1 MNRKLI
7 AVGLSLAL
15 TLTGAPALA
24 ASADNAFPS
33 LNTYPGY
40 ADVPAGSWFE
50 SSAKICYET
59 GLITGSDRGFEP
71 YRTMAVSEAAA
82 IAARMAE
89 ILDGGDGL
97 FDNPAGSPW
106 YTGAV
111 DYLKGLAQNDAVVLS
126 LLSQPDQTVT
136 RLGFLKLLSVALP
149 VGQLTAINSITSL
162 PDTADADVLR
172 FYNAGILT
180 GVNEYGMFAGSNT
193 LTRSE
198 AAAMVARVAREEL
211 RTTFTPTFDAVVW
224 ASLDVPDTVYFQGNG
239 KTVTSGD
246 YLAYVLDRIGTLEL
260 ACAENGETFNWSN
273 TLGGGETYQD
283 YVTNGALGYFGVT
296 KDMAT
301 EQYKDLDLQVFYSR
315 YLDLGGTATQLPEK
329 QDYTLY
335 VGTDGSFTS
344 YPAAA
349 TALNPATDSAE
360 LVVHLISELSALTG
374 WNLDTGEIYVGK
386 GGVTVSWASTCALY
400 TGPAEPQKDQFHMYD
415 ASQLAYTLLDSV
427 KRTIQCAFSP
437 ANPDS
442 LNVWFC
448 AADGSALKLDNLGVT
463 LPIDQPYSHS
473 LLDSLLMG

>member
-7 AVGLSLAL
+7 ALGLSLAL

-24 ASADNAFPS
+24 VSADNAFPS

-97 FDNPAGSPW
+97 FENPAGAPW

-111 DYLKGLAQNDAVVLS
+111 DYLKGLAKDDAMVLS

-136 RLGFLKLLSVALP
+136 RLGFLKLLSAALP
-149 VGQLTAINSITSL
+149 ADQLTAINSITSL

-180 GVNEYGMFAGSNT
+180 SVNEYGMFAGSNT

-239 KTVTSGD
+239 KTVTSRD
-246 YLAYVLDRIGTLEL
+246 YLKAVLT
-260 ACAENGETFNWSN
+260 AVS
-273 TLGGGETYQD
+273 TLGSDFLWNEQHASG
-283 YVTNGALGYFGVT
+283 VTNEEWVENTAMSALGVT

-301 EQYKDLDLQVFYSR
+301 QQYKDLDLQVFYSR
-315 YLDLGGTATQLPEK
+315 YLDLGGTTAQTQA
-329 QDYTLY
+329 YTLY
-335 VGTDGSFTS
+335 VGTADDTFAS

-349 TALNPATDSAE
+349 TALDPAADSAG
-360 LVVHLISELSALTG
+360 VVKHLLSELSKLTG
-374 WNLDTGEIYVGK
+374 WNLDASEIYVGK
-386 GGVTVSWASTCALY
+386 DGVTVAWADTCALY
-400 TGPAEPQKDQFHMYD
+400 TGPAEPQKDEFHMYD
-415 ASQLAYTLLDSV
+415 ANQLAYTLLDSV

-442 LNVWFC
+442 LDVWFT

-473 LLDSLLMG
+473 LLESLMG

>member
-24 ASADNAFPS
+24 ASADDAFPS

-59 GLITGSDRGFEP
+59 GLITGSDKGFEP

-106 YTGAV
+106 YAGAV
-111 DYLKGLAQNDAVVLS
+111 DYLKGLAQDDAVVLS
-126 LLSQPDQTVT
+126 LLSQPDETVT
-136 RLGFLKLLSVALP
+136 RLGFLKLLSAALP
-149 VGQLTAINSITSL
+149 ADQLAAVNSITAL
-162 PDTADADVLR
+162 PDTGDADVLR

-180 GVNEYGMFAGSNT
+180 GVNEYGVFAGSNT

-211 RTTFTPTFDAVVW
+211 RVSFTPTFDVVVW
-224 ASLDVPDTVYFQGNG
+224 ASLDAPDTVYFQGGG
-239 KTVTSGD
+239 KTVTARD
-246 YLAYVLDRIGTLEL
+246 YLNAVLTAVG
-260 ACAENGETFNWSN
+260 S
-273 TLGGGETYQD
+273 LGSGFLWNEQHASG
-283 YVTNGALGYFGVT
+283 VTNEAWVENTAMSALGVT
-296 KDMAT
+296 GDMAT
-301 EQYKDLDLQVFYSR
+301 EHCKDLDLQVFYSR
-315 YLDLGGTATQLPEK
+315 YLDLTGGKTAAQT
-329 QDYTLY
+329 YTLY
-335 VGTDGSFTS
+335 VGTDGTFTS
-344 YPAAA
+344 YAAAPTALDPAA
-349 TALNPATDSAE
+349 DSAG
-360 LVVHLISELSALTG
+360 VVRHILSEMSSLTG
-374 WNLDTGEIYVGK
+374 WNLDSADVTVGK
-386 GGVTVSWASTCALY
+386 GGVTVAWADTCALY
-400 TGPAEPQKDQFHMYD
+400 TGPAEPQKDEFHMYD
-415 ASQLAYTLLDSV
+415 VNQLTYTLLDSV

-442 LNVWFC
+442 LDVWFT

>member
-7 AVGLSLAL
+7 AVGLALAL

-59 GLITGSDRGFEP
+59 GLITGSDKGFEP

-97 FDNPAGSPW
+97 FENPAGSPW

-111 DYLKGLAQNDAVVLS
+111 DYLKGLAKDDAMVLS

-136 RLGFLKLLSVALP
+136 RLGFLKLLSAALP
-149 VGQLTAINSITSL
+149 ADQLTAINSITSL

-239 KTVTSGD
+239 KTVTSRD
-246 YLAYVLDRIGTLEL
+246 YLKAVLT
-260 ACAENGETFNWSN
+260 AVS
-273 TLGGGETYQD
+273 TLGSDFLWNEQHASG
-283 YVTNGALGYFGVT
+283 VTNEAWVEKTAMSALGVT

-301 EQYKDLDLQVFYSR
+301 QQYKDLDLQVFYSR
-315 YLDLGGTATQLPEK
+315 YLDLGGTTAQTQA
-329 QDYTLY
+329 YTLY
-335 VGTDGSFTS
+335 VGTADDTFAS

-349 TALNPATDSAE
+349 TALDPAADSAG
-360 LVVHLISELSALTG
+360 VVKHLLSELSKLTG
-374 WNLDTGEIYVGK
+374 WNLDASEIYVGK
-386 GGVTVSWASTCALY
+386 GGVTISWADTCALY
-400 TGPAEPQKDQFHMYD
+400 TGPAEPQKDEFHMYD
-415 ASQLAYTLLDSV
+415 VNQLTYTLLDSV

>member
-24 ASADNAFPS
+24 ASAADGAFPS

-59 GLITGSDRGFEP
+59 GLITGSDKGFEP

-111 DYLKGLAQNDAVVLS
+111 DYLKGLAKDDAMVLS

-136 RLGFLKLLSVALP
+136 RLGFLKLLSAALP
-149 VGQLTAINSITSL
+149 ADQLSAINSITSL

-239 KTVTSGD
+239 KTVTSRD
-246 YLAYVLDRIGTLEL
+246 YLKAVLT
-260 ACAENGETFNWSN
+260 AVSA
-273 TLGGGETYQD
+273 LGSDFLWNEQHTSG
-283 YVTNGALGYFGVT
+283 VTNEEWVENTAMSALGVT

-315 YLDLGGTATQLPEK
+315 YLDLTGGEAPAQA
-329 QDYTLY
+329 YSLY
-335 VGTDGSFTS
+335 IGTEGSFAS
-344 YPAAA
+344 YAAAPTDLDPAA
-349 TALNPATDSAE
+349 DSAG
-360 LVVHLISELSALTG
+360 VVRHLLSEMSALTG
-374 WNLDTGEIYVGK
+374 WNLDAADITVDK
-386 GGVTVSWASTCALY
+386 GGVTVAWADTCALY
-400 TGPAEPQKDQFHMYD
+400 TGPAEPQKEGFHMYD
-415 ASQLAYTLLDSV
+415 ANQLAFTLLDSV

-473 LLDSLLMG
+473 LLERLMG

>member
-59 GLITGSDRGFEP
+59 GLITGSDKGFEP
-71 YRTMAVSEAAA
+71 YRTMAVSEATA

-97 FDNPAGSPW
+97 FENPAGSPW

-111 DYLKGLAQNDAVVLS
+111 DYLKGLAKDDAMVLS

-136 RLGFLKLLSVALP
+136 RLGFLKLLSAALP
-149 VGQLTAINSITSL
+149 ADQLTAINSITSL
-162 PDTADADVLR
+162 PDTSDADVLR

-180 GVNEYGMFAGSNT
+180 GVDKYGMFAGSNT

-239 KTVTSGD
+239 KTVTSKD
-246 YLAYVLDRIGTLEL
+246 YLKAVLT
-260 ACAENGETFNWSN
+260 AVS
-273 TLGGGETYQD
+273 TLGSDFLWNEQHASG
-283 YVTNGALGYFGVT
+283 VTNEAWVENTAMSALGVT

-315 YLDLGGTATQLPEK
+315 YLDLGGTIAQTQA
-329 QDYTLY
+329 YTLY
-335 VGTDGSFTS
+335 VGTADDTFAS

-349 TALNPATDSAE
+349 TALDPAADSAG
-360 LVVHLISELSALTG
+360 VVKHLLSELSKLTG
-374 WNLDTGEIYVGK
+374 WNLDASEIYVGK
-386 GGVTVSWASTCALY
+386 GGVTISWADTCALY
-400 TGPAEPQKDQFHMYD
+400 TGPAEPQKDEFHMYD
-415 ASQLAYTLLDSV
+415 VNQLTYTLLDSV

-442 LNVWFC
+442 LDVWFT

>member
-59 GLITGSDRGFEP
+59 GLITGSDKGFEP

-97 FDNPAGSPW
+97 FENPAGSPW

-111 DYLKGLAQNDAVVLS
+111 DYLKGLAKDDAMVLS

-136 RLGFLKLLSVALP
+136 RLGFLKLLSAALP
-149 VGQLTAINSITSL
+149 ADQLTAINSITSL
-162 PDTADADVLR
+162 PDTSDADVLR

-239 KTVTSGD
+239 KTVTSRD
-246 YLAYVLDRIGTLEL
+246 YLKAVLT
-260 ACAENGETFNWSN
+260 AVS
-273 TLGGGETYQD
+273 TLGSDFLWNEQHASG
-283 YVTNGALGYFGVT
+283 VTNEAWVEKTAMSALGVT

-315 YLDLGGTATQLPEK
+315 YLDLGGTIAQTQA
-329 QDYTLY
+329 YTLY
-335 VGTDGSFTS
+335 VGTADDTFAS

-349 TALNPATDSAE
+349 TALDPAADSAG
-360 LVVHLISELSALTG
+360 VVKHLLSELSKLTG
-374 WNLDTGEIYVGK
+374 WNLDASEIYVGK
-386 GGVTVSWASTCALY
+386 GGVTISWADTCALY
-400 TGPAEPQKDQFHMYD
+400 TGPAEPQKDEFHMYD
-415 ASQLAYTLLDSV
+415 VNQLTYTLLDSV
-427 KRTIQCAFSP
+427 QRTIQCAFSP

-442 LNVWFC
+442 LDVWFT

>member
-59 GLITGSDRGFEP
+59 GLITGSDKGFEP

-97 FDNPAGSPW
+97 FENPAGSPW

-111 DYLKGLAQNDAVVLS
+111 DYLKGLAKDDAMVLS

-136 RLGFLKLLSVALP
+136 RLGFLKLLSAALP
-149 VGQLTAINSITSL
+149 ADQLTAINSITSL

-239 KTVTSGD
+239 KTVTSRD
-246 YLAYVLDRIGTLEL
+246 YLKAVLT
-260 ACAENGETFNWSN
+260 AVS
-273 TLGGGETYQD
+273 TLGSDFLWNEQHASG
-283 YVTNGALGYFGVT
+283 VTNEAWVENTAMSALGVT

-301 EQYKDLDLQVFYSR
+301 QQYKDLDLQVFYSR
-315 YLDLGGTATQLPEK
+315 YLDLGGTTAQTQA
-329 QDYTLY
+329 YTLY
-335 VGTDGSFTS
+335 VGTADDTFAS

-349 TALNPATDSAE
+349 TALDPAADSAG
-360 LVVHLISELSALTG
+360 VVKHLLSELSKLTG
-374 WNLDTGEIYVGK
+374 WNLDASEIYVGK
-386 GGVTVSWASTCALY
+386 GGVTISWADTCALY
-400 TGPAEPQKDQFHMYD
+400 TGPAEPQKDEFHMYD
-415 ASQLAYTLLDSV
+415 VNQLTYTLLDSV

-442 LNVWFC
+442 LDVWFT

>member
-59 GLITGSDRGFEP
+59 GLITGSDKGFEP

-97 FDNPAGSPW
+97 FENPAGSPW

-111 DYLKGLAQNDAVVLS
+111 DYLKGLAKDDAMVLS

-136 RLGFLKLLSVALP
+136 RLGFLKLLSAALP
-149 VGQLTAINSITSL
+149 ADQLTAINSITSL

-239 KTVTSGD
+239 KTVTSRD
-246 YLAYVLDRIGTLEL
+246 YLKAVLT
-260 ACAENGETFNWSN
+260 AVS
-273 TLGGGETYQD
+273 TLGSDFLWNEQHASG
-283 YVTNGALGYFGVT
+283 VTNEAWVENTAMSALGVT

-301 EQYKDLDLQVFYSR
+301 QQYKDLDLQVFYSR
-315 YLDLGGTATQLPEK
+315 YLDLGGTIAQTQA
-329 QDYTLY
+329 YTLY
-335 VGTDGSFTS
+335 VGTADDTFAS

-349 TALNPATDSAE
+349 TALDPAADSAG
-360 LVVHLISELSALTG
+360 VVKHLLSELSNLTG
-374 WNLDTGEIYVGK
+374 WNLDASEIYVGK
-386 GGVTVSWASTCALY
+386 GGVTVAWADTCALY
-400 TGPAEPQKDQFHMYD
+400 TGPAEPQKDGFHMYD
-415 ASQLAYTLLDSV
+415 ANQLAYTLLDSV

-442 LNVWFC
+442 LDVWFT

>member
-7 AVGLSLAL
+7 ALGLSLAL

-24 ASADNAFPS
+24 VSADNAFPS

-59 GLITGSDRGFEP
+59 GLITGSDKGFEP

-111 DYLKGLAQNDAVVLS
+111 DYLKGLAKDDAMVLS

-136 RLGFLKLLSVALP
+136 RLGFLKLLSAALP
-149 VGQLTAINSITSL
+149 ADQLTAINSITSL

-239 KTVTSGD
+239 KTVTSRD
-246 YLAYVLDRIGTLEL
+246 YLKAVLT
-260 ACAENGETFNWSN
+260 AVS
-273 TLGGGETYQD
+273 TLGSDFLWNEQHASG
-283 YVTNGALGYFGVT
+283 VTNEEWVENTAMSALGVT

-301 EQYKDLDLQVFYSR
+301 QQYKDLDLQVFYSR
-315 YLDLGGTATQLPEK
+315 YLDLGGTTAQTQA
-329 QDYTLY
+329 YTLY
-335 VGTDGSFTS
+335 VGTADDTFAS

-349 TALNPATDSAE
+349 TALDPAADSAG
-360 LVVHLISELSALTG
+360 VVKHLLSELSKLTG
-374 WNLDTGEIYVGK
+374 WNLDASEIYVGK
-386 GGVTVSWASTCALY
+386 DGVTVAWADTCALY
-400 TGPAEPQKDQFHMYD
+400 TGPAEPQKDEFHMYD
-415 ASQLAYTLLDSV
+415 ANQLAYTLLDSV

-442 LNVWFC
+442 LDVWFT

-473 LLDSLLMG
+473 LLESLMG

>member
-59 GLITGSDRGFEP
+59 GLITGSDKGFEP

-97 FDNPAGSPW
+97 FENPAGSPW

-111 DYLKGLAQNDAVVLS
+111 DYLKGLAKDDAMVLS

-136 RLGFLKLLSVALP
+136 RLGFLKLLSAALP
-149 VGQLTAINSITSL
+149 ADQLTAINSITSL
-162 PDTADADVLR
+162 PDTSDADVLR

-239 KTVTSGD
+239 KTVTSRD
-246 YLAYVLDRIGTLEL
+246 YLKAVLT
-260 ACAENGETFNWSN
+260 AVS
-273 TLGGGETYQD
+273 TLGSDFLWNEQHASG
-283 YVTNGALGYFGVT
+283 VTNEAWVENTAMSALGVT

-315 YLDLGGTATQLPEK
+315 YLDLGGTIAQTQA
-329 QDYTLY
+329 YTLY
-335 VGTDGSFTS
+335 VGTADDTFAS

-349 TALNPATDSAE
+349 TALDPAADSAG
-360 LVVHLISELSALTG
+360 VVKHLLSELSNLTG
-374 WNLDTGEIYVGK
+374 WNLDASEIYVGK
-386 GGVTVSWASTCALY
+386 DGVTVAWADTCALY
-400 TGPAEPQKDQFHMYD
+400 TGPAEPQKEGFHMYD
-415 ASQLAYTLLDSV
+415 ANQLAYTLLDSV

-442 LNVWFC
+442 LDVWFT

>member
-24 ASADNAFPS
+24 ASAVDAFPS

-111 DYLKGLAQNDAVVLS
+111 DYLKGLAKDDAVVLS

-136 RLGFLKLLSVALP
+136 RLGFLKLLSAALP
-149 VGQLTAINSITSL
+149 ADQLTAINSITSL

-198 AAAMVARVAREEL
+198 AAAMVARVARADL
-211 RTTFTPTFDAVVW
+211 RVSFTPTFEAVVW

-239 KTVTSGD
+239 KTVTSKD
-246 YLAYVLDRIGTLEL
+246 YLKAVLT
-260 ACAENGETFNWSN
+260 AVS
-273 TLGGGETYQD
+273 TLGSDFLWNGQHASG
-283 YVTNGALGYFGVT
+283 VTNEEWVENTAMSALGVT

-301 EQYKDLDLQVFYSR
+301 EQYRDLDLQVFYSR
-315 YLDLGGTATQLPEK
+315 YLDLTGGEAPAQA
-329 QDYTLY
+329 YSLY
-335 VGTDGSFTS
+335 IGTEGSFAS
-344 YPAAA
+344 YAAAPTDLDPAA
-349 TALNPATDSAE
+349 NSAG
-360 LVVHLISELSALTG
+360 VVRHLLSEMSALTG
-374 WNLDTGEIYVGK
+374 WNLDAADITVGK
-386 GGVTVSWASTCALY
+386 GGVTVAWADTCALFV
-400 TGPAEPQKDQFHMYD
+400 GPPDPQVEAFHMYG
-415 ASQLAYTLLDSV
+415 ANQLAFTLLDSV
-427 KRTIQCAFSP
+427 QRTIQCAFSP
-437 ANPDS
+437 ADPEGLD
-442 LNVWFC
+442 VWFC
-448 AADGSALKLDNLGVT
+448 AADGSALKLDNLEVT

-473 LLDSLLMG
+473 LLESLMG

>member
-59 GLITGSDRGFEP
+59 GLITGSDKGFEP

-97 FDNPAGSPW
+97 FENPAGSPW
-106 YTGAV
+106 YAGAV
-111 DYLKGLAQNDAVVLS
+111 DYLKGLAQDDALVLS

-136 RLGFLKLLSVALP
+136 RLGFLKLLSAALP
-149 VGQLTAINSITSL
+149 ADQLTAINSITSL

-239 KTVTSGD
+239 KTVTSRD
-246 YLAYVLDRIGTLEL
+246 YLKAVLT
-260 ACAENGETFNWSN
+260 AVS
-273 TLGGGETYQD
+273 TLGSDFLWNEQHASG
-283 YVTNGALGYFGVT
+283 VTNEEWVENTAMSALGVT

-301 EQYKDLDLQVFYSR
+301 EQYRDLDLQVFYSR
-315 YLDLGGTATQLPEK
+315 YLDLTGGEAPAQA
-329 QDYTLY
+329 YSLY
-335 VGTDGSFTS
+335 IGTEGSFAS
-344 YPAAA
+344 YAAAPTALDPAA
-349 TALNPATDSAE
+349 DSAE

-386 GGVTVSWASTCALY
+386 GGVTVSWANSCALFA
-400 TGPAEPQKDQFHMYD
+400 GPPDPQVEAFHMYGAD
-415 ASQLAYTLLDSV
+415 QLAFTLLDSV
-427 KRTIQCAFSP
+427 QRTIQCAFSP
-437 ANPDS
+437 ADPDS
-442 LNVWFC
+442 LDVWFC
-448 AADGSALKLDNLGVT
+448 AADGSALKLDSLGVT
-463 LPIDQPYSHS
+463 LPLDQPYSHS
-473 LLDSLLMG
+473 LLERLMG

>member
-59 GLITGSDRGFEP
+59 GLITGSDKGFEP

-111 DYLKGLAQNDAVVLS
+111 DYLKGLAKDDAMVLS

-136 RLGFLKLLSVALP
+136 RLGFLKLLSAALP
-149 VGQLTAINSITSL
+149 ADQLTAINSITSL

-239 KTVTSGD
+239 KTVTSRD
-246 YLAYVLDRIGTLEL
+246 YLKAVLT
-260 ACAENGETFNWSN
+260 AVS
-273 TLGGGETYQD
+273 TLGSDFLWNEQHASG
-283 YVTNGALGYFGVT
+283 VTNEAWVENTAMSALGVT

-301 EQYKDLDLQVFYSR
+301 QQYKDLDLQVFYSR
-315 YLDLGGTATQLPEK
+315 YLDLGGTIAQTQA
-329 QDYTLY
+329 YTLY
-335 VGTDGSFTS
+335 VGTADDTFAS

-349 TALNPATDSAE
+349 TALDPAADSAG
-360 LVVHLISELSALTG
+360 VVKHLLSELSNLTG
-374 WNLDTGEIYVGK
+374 WNLDASEIYVGK
-386 GGVTVSWASTCALY
+386 GGVTISWADTCALY
-400 TGPAEPQKDQFHMYD
+400 TGPAEPQKDEFHMYD
-415 ASQLAYTLLDSV
+415 VNQLTYTLLDSV

-442 LNVWFC
+442 LDVWFT

-473 LLDSLLMG
+473 LLESLMG

>member
-59 GLITGSDRGFEP
+59 GLITGSDKGFEP

-111 DYLKGLAQNDAVVLS
+111 DYLKGLAKDDAMVLS

-136 RLGFLKLLSVALP
+136 RLGFLKLLSAALP
-149 VGQLTAINSITSL
+149 ADQLTAINSITSL

-239 KTVTSGD
+239 KTVTSRD
-246 YLAYVLDRIGTLEL
+246 YLKAVLT
-260 ACAENGETFNWSN
+260 AVS
-273 TLGGGETYQD
+273 TLGSDFLWNEQHASG
-283 YVTNGALGYFGVT
+283 VTNEAWVENTAMSALGVT

-301 EQYKDLDLQVFYSR
+301 QQYKDLDLQVFYSR
-315 YLDLGGTATQLPEK
+315 YLDLGGTIAQTQA
-329 QDYTLY
+329 YTLY
-335 VGTDGSFTS
+335 VGTADDTFAS

-349 TALNPATDSAE
+349 TALDPAADSAG
-360 LVVHLISELSALTG
+360 VVKHLLSELSNLTG
-374 WNLDTGEIYVGK
+374 WNLDASEIYVGK
-386 GGVTVSWASTCALY
+386 GGVTISWADTCALY
-400 TGPAEPQKDQFHMYD
+400 TGPAEPQKDEFHMYD
-415 ASQLAYTLLDSV
+415 VNQLTYTLLDSV

-442 LNVWFC
+442 LDVWFT

>member
-7 AVGLSLAL
+7 ALGLSLAL

-24 ASADNAFPS
+24 ASADGAFPS

-40 ADVPAGSWFE
+40 ADVPAGSWFA
-50 SSAKICYET
+50 SSAQICYET
-59 GLITGSDRGFEP
+59 GLITGSDKGFEP

-111 DYLKGLAQNDAVVLS
+111 DYLKGLAKDDAVVLS
-126 LLSQPDQTVT
+126 LLSQPDKTVT
-136 RLGFLKLLSVALP
+136 RLGFLKLLSAALP
-149 VGQLTAINSITSL
+149 EDQLPAVNTITAL
-162 PDTADADVLR
+162 PDTADTDVLR

-180 GVNEYGMFAGSNT
+180 GVNDYGMFAGSNT

-198 AAAMVARVAREEL
+198 AAAMVARVARADL
-211 RTTFTPTFDAVVW
+211 RVSFTPTFDAVVW

-239 KTVTSGD
+239 KTVTAQMYLTHALSLISG
-246 YLAYVLDRIGTLEL
+246 LED
-260 ACAENGETFNWSN
+260 ASAEGGVAFNWSN
-273 TLGGGETYQD
+273 TLSSGETYKD
-283 YVTNGALGYFGVT
+283 YVTNSAMTYFGVT

-301 EQYKDLDLQVFYSR
+301 EQYKDLDIQVFYSR
-315 YLDLGGTATQLPEK
+315 YLDLGGTASQA
-329 QDYTLY
+329 QAYTLY

-349 TALNPATDSAE
+349 TDLDPAADSAA
-360 LVVHLISELSALTG
+360 VVKHLLSEMSKLTG
-374 WNLDTGEIYVGK
+374 WNLDTGDIYVGK

-415 ASQLAYTLLDSV
+415 ASQLAFTLLDSV
-427 KRTIQCAFSP
+427 QRTIQCAFSP

-442 LNVWFC
+442 LDVWFC

-463 LPIDQPYSHS
+463 LPIDQPYSHG
-473 LLDSLLMG
+473 LLERLMG

>member
-59 GLITGSDRGFEP
+59 GLITGSDKGFEP

-97 FDNPAGSPW
+97 FENPAGSPW

-111 DYLKGLAQNDAVVLS
+111 DYLKGLAKDDAMVLS

-136 RLGFLKLLSVALP
+136 RLGFLKLLSAALP
-149 VGQLTAINSITSL
+149 ADQLTAINSITSL

-239 KTVTSGD
+239 KTVTSRD
-246 YLAYVLDRIGTLEL
+246 YLKAVLT
-260 ACAENGETFNWSN
+260 AVS
-273 TLGGGETYQD
+273 TLGSDFLWNEQHASG
-283 YVTNGALGYFGVT
+283 VTNEEWVENTAMSALGVT
-296 KDMAT
+296 ADMAT
-301 EQYKDLDLQVFYSR
+301 EQYRDLDLQVFYSR
-315 YLDLGGTATQLPEK
+315 YLDLGGTTAQTQA
-329 QDYTLY
+329 YTLY
-335 VGTDGSFTS
+335 VGTADDTFAS

-349 TALNPATDSAE
+349 TALDPAADSAG
-360 LVVHLISELSALTG
+360 VVKHLLSELSKLTG
-374 WNLDTGEIYVGK
+374 WNLDASEIYVGK
-386 GGVTVSWASTCALY
+386 GGVTVAWADTCALY
-400 TGPAEPQKDQFHMYD
+400 TGPAEPQKEGFHMYD
-415 ASQLAYTLLDSV
+415 ANQLAYTLLDSV

-442 LNVWFC
+442 LDVWFT

>member
-7 AVGLSLAL
+7 ALGLSLAL

-24 ASADNAFPS
+24 ASAGDSFPS
-33 LNTYPGY
+33 LNPYPGY
-40 ADVPAGSWFE
+40 ADVPADSWFA
-50 SSAKICYET
+50 SSAQICYET
-59 GLITGSDRGFEP
+59 GLITGSDKGFEP

-106 YTGAV
+106 YAGAV
-111 DYLKGLAQNDAVVLS
+111 DYLKGLAQDDAVVLS
-126 LLSQPDQTVT
+126 LLSQLDETVT
-136 RLGFLKLLSVALP
+136 RLGFLKLLSAALP
-149 VGQLTAINSITSL
+149 ADQLAAVNSITAL
-162 PDTADADVLR
+162 PDTGDADVLR

-180 GVNEYGMFAGSNT
+180 GVNEYGVFAGSNT

-239 KTVTSGD
+239 KTVTSRD
-246 YLAYVLDRIGTLEL
+246 YLKAVLT
-260 ACAENGETFNWSN
+260 AVS
-273 TLGGGETYQD
+273 TLGSDFLWNEQHASG
-283 YVTNGALGYFGVT
+283 VTNEAWVEKTAMSALGVT

-301 EQYKDLDLQVFYSR
+301 QQYKDLDLQVFYSR
-315 YLDLGGTATQLPEK
+315 YLDLGGTTAQTQA
-329 QDYTLY
+329 YTLY
-335 VGTDGSFTS
+335 VGTADDTFAS

-349 TALNPATDSAE
+349 TALDPAADSAG
-360 LVVHLISELSALTG
+360 VVKHLLSELSKLTG
-374 WNLDTGEIYVGK
+374 WNLDASEIYVGK
-386 GGVTVSWASTCALY
+386 GGVTISWADTCALY
-400 TGPAEPQKDQFHMYD
+400 TGPAEPQKDEFHMYD
-415 ASQLAYTLLDSV
+415 VNQLTYTLLDSV

-442 LNVWFC
+442 LDVWFT

>member
-59 GLITGSDRGFEP
+59 GLITGSDKGFEP

-111 DYLKGLAQNDAVVLS
+111 DYLKGLAKDDAMVLS

-136 RLGFLKLLSVALP
+136 RLGFLKLLSAALP
-149 VGQLTAINSITSL
+149 ADQLTAINSITSL

-224 ASLDVPDTVYFQGNG
+224 ASLDVPDTVYFQGSG
-239 KTVTSGD
+239 KTVTSKD
-246 YLAYVLDRIGTLEL
+246 YLKAVLT
-260 ACAENGETFNWSN
+260 AVS
-273 TLGGGETYQD
+273 TLGSDFLWNEQHASG
-283 YVTNGALGYFGVT
+283 VTNEAWVEKTAMSALGVT

-301 EQYKDLDLQVFYSR
+301 QQYKDLDLQVFYSR
-315 YLDLGGTATQLPEK
+315 YLDLGGTIAQTQA
-329 QDYTLY
+329 YTLY
-335 VGTDGSFTS
+335 VGTADDTFAS

-349 TALNPATDSAE
+349 TALDPAADSAG
-360 LVVHLISELSALTG
+360 VVKHLLSELSKLTG
-374 WNLDTGEIYVGK
+374 WNLDASEIYVGK
-386 GGVTVSWASTCALY
+386 DGVTISWADTCALY
-400 TGPAEPQKDQFHMYD
+400 TGPAEPQKDEFHMYD
-415 ASQLAYTLLDSV
+415 VNQLTYTLLDSV

-442 LNVWFC
+442 LDVWFT

>member
-59 GLITGSDRGFEP
+59 GLITGSDKGFEP

-97 FDNPAGSPW
+97 FENPAGSPW

-111 DYLKGLAQNDAVVLS
+111 DYLKGLAKDDAMVLS

-136 RLGFLKLLSVALP
+136 RLGFLKLLSAALP
-149 VGQLTAINSITSL
+149 ADQLTAINSITSL

-239 KTVTSGD
+239 KTVTSRD
-246 YLAYVLDRIGTLEL
+246 YLKAVLT
-260 ACAENGETFNWSN
+260 AVS
-273 TLGGGETYQD
+273 TLGSDFLWNEQHASG
-283 YVTNGALGYFGVT
+283 VTNEEWVENTAMSALGVT

-315 YLDLGGTATQLPEK
+315 YLDLGGTIAQTQA
-329 QDYTLY
+329 YTLY
-335 VGTDGSFTS
+335 VGTADDTFAS

-349 TALNPATDSAE
+349 TALDPAADSAG
-360 LVVHLISELSALTG
+360 VVKHLLSELSKLTG
-374 WNLDTGEIYVGK
+374 WNLDASEIYVGK
-386 GGVTVSWASTCALY
+386 GGVTISWADTCALY
-400 TGPAEPQKDQFHMYD
+400 TGPAEPQKEGFHMYD
-415 ASQLAYTLLDSV
+415 ANQLAYTLLDSV

>member
-7 AVGLSLAL
+7 ALGLSLAL

-24 ASADNAFPS
+24 VSADNAFPS

-59 GLITGSDRGFEP
+59 GLITGSDKGFEP

-97 FDNPAGSPW
+97 FENPAGSPW

-111 DYLKGLAQNDAVVLS
+111 DYLKGLAKDDAMVLS

-136 RLGFLKLLSVALP
+136 RLGFLKLLSAALP
-149 VGQLTAINSITSL
+149 ADQLTAINSITSL

-239 KTVTSGD
+239 KTVTSRD
-246 YLAYVLDRIGTLEL
+246 YLKAVLT
-260 ACAENGETFNWSN
+260 AVS
-273 TLGGGETYQD
+273 TLGSDFLWNEQHASG
-283 YVTNGALGYFGVT
+283 VTNEEWVENTAMSALGVT

-301 EQYKDLDLQVFYSR
+301 QQYKDLDLQVFYSR
-315 YLDLGGTATQLPEK
+315 YLDLGGTTAQTQA
-329 QDYTLY
+329 YTLY
-335 VGTDGSFTS
+335 VGTADDTFAS

-349 TALNPATDSAE
+349 TALDPAADSAG
-360 LVVHLISELSALTG
+360 VVKHLLSELSKLTG
-374 WNLDTGEIYVGK
+374 WNLDASEIYVGK
-386 GGVTVSWASTCALY
+386 DGVTVAWADTCALY
-400 TGPAEPQKDQFHMYD
+400 TGPAEPQKDEFHMYD
-415 ASQLAYTLLDSV
+415 ANQLAYTLLDSV

-442 LNVWFC
+442 LDVWFT

-473 LLDSLLMG
+473 LLESLMG

>member
-59 GLITGSDRGFEP
+59 GLITGSDKGFEP

-111 DYLKGLAQNDAVVLS
+111 DYLKGLAKDDAMVLS

-136 RLGFLKLLSVALP
+136 RLGFLKLLSAALP
-149 VGQLTAINSITSL
+149 ADQLTAINSITSL

-239 KTVTSGD
+239 KTVTSRD
-246 YLAYVLDRIGTLEL
+246 YLKAVLT
-260 ACAENGETFNWSN
+260 AVS
-273 TLGGGETYQD
+273 TLGSDFLWNEQHASG
-283 YVTNGALGYFGVT
+283 VTNEAWVENTAMSALGVT

-301 EQYKDLDLQVFYSR
+301 QQYKDLDLQVFYSR
-315 YLDLGGTATQLPEK
+315 YLDLGGTTAQTQA
-329 QDYTLY
+329 YTLY
-335 VGTDGSFTS
+335 VGTADDTFAS

-349 TALNPATDSAE
+349 TALDPAADSAG
-360 LVVHLISELSALTG
+360 VVKHLLSELSKLTG
-374 WNLDTGEIYVGK
+374 WNLDASEIYVGK
-386 GGVTVSWASTCALY
+386 GGVTVAWADTCALY
-400 TGPAEPQKDQFHMYD
+400 TGPAEPQKEGFHMYD
-415 ASQLAYTLLDSV
+415 ANQLAYTLLDSV

-442 LNVWFC
+442 LDVWFT

>member
-59 GLITGSDRGFEP
+59 GLITGSDKGFEP

-111 DYLKGLAQNDAVVLS
+111 DYLKGLAKDDAMVLS

-136 RLGFLKLLSVALP
+136 RLGFLKLLSAALP
-149 VGQLTAINSITSL
+149 ADQLTAINSITAL
-162 PDTADADVLR
+162 PDTSDADVLR

-239 KTVTSGD
+239 KTVTSKD
-246 YLAYVLDRIGTLEL
+246 YLSAVLT
-260 ACAENGETFNWSN
+260 AVS
-273 TLGGGETYQD
+273 TLGSDFLWNEQHASG
-283 YVTNGALGYFGVT
+283 VTNEAWVEKTAMSALGVT

-301 EQYKDLDLQVFYSR
+301 QQYKDLDLQVFYSR
-315 YLDLGGTATQLPEK
+315 YLDLGGTIAQTQA
-329 QDYTLY
+329 YTLY
-335 VGTDGSFTS
+335 VGTADDTFAS

-349 TALNPATDSAE
+349 TALDPAADSAG
-360 LVVHLISELSALTG
+360 VVKHLLSELSNLTG
-374 WNLDTGEIYVGK
+374 WNLDASEIYVGK
-386 GGVTVSWASTCALY
+386 GGVTVAWADTCALY
-400 TGPAEPQKDQFHMYD
+400 TGPAEPQKEGFHMYD
-415 ASQLAYTLLDSV
+415 ANQLAFTLLDSV

-473 LLDSLLMG
+473 LLESLMG

>member
-7 AVGLSLAL
+7 ALGLSLAL

-24 ASADNAFPS
+24 ASAGDSFPS
-33 LNTYPGY
+33 LNPYPGY

-50 SSAKICYET
+50 SSAKICYAT
-59 GLITGSDRGFEP
+59 GLITGSDKGFEP

-111 DYLKGLAQNDAVVLS
+111 DYLKALAQNDALVLS
-126 LLSQPDQTVT
+126 LLSQPDETVT
-136 RLGFLKLLSVALP
+136 RLGFLKLLSAALP
-149 VGQLTAINSITSL
+149 ADQLTAINSITSL

-239 KTVTSGD
+239 KTVTSRD
-246 YLAYVLDRIGTLEL
+246 YLKAVLT
-260 ACAENGETFNWSN
+260 AVS
-273 TLGGGETYQD
+273 TLGSDFLWNEQHASG
-283 YVTNGALGYFGVT
+283 VTNEEWVENTAMSALGVT

-301 EQYKDLDLQVFYSR
+301 QQYKDLDLQVFYSR
-315 YLDLGGTATQLPEK
+315 YLDLGGTTAQTQA
-329 QDYTLY
+329 YTLY
-335 VGTDGSFTS
+335 VGTADDTFAS

-349 TALNPATDSAE
+349 TALDPAADSAG
-360 LVVHLISELSALTG
+360 VVKHLLSELSKLTG
-374 WNLDTGEIYVGK
+374 WNLDASEIYVGK
-386 GGVTVSWASTCALY
+386 DGVTVAWADTCALY
-400 TGPAEPQKDQFHMYD
+400 TGPAEPQKDEFHMYD
-415 ASQLAYTLLDSV
+415 ANQLAYTLLDSV

-442 LNVWFC
+442 LDVWFT

-473 LLDSLLMG
+473 LLESLMG

>member
-24 ASADNAFPS
+24 ASTADAFPS
-33 LNTYPGY
+33 LNPYPGY

-50 SSAKICYET
+50 SSAQICYET

-106 YTGAV
+106 YAGAV
-111 DYLKGLAQNDAVVLS
+111 DYLKGLAKDDAMVLS

-136 RLGFLKLLSVALP
+136 RLGFLKLLSAALP
-149 VGQLTAINSITSL
+149 AEQLPAVNAITAL
-162 PDTADADVLR
+162 PDTSDADVLR

-180 GVNEYGMFAGSNT
+180 GVNEYGMFAGANT

-239 KTVTSGD
+239 KTVTAGD
-246 YLAYVLDRIGTLEL
+246 YLNAALTAVG
-260 ACAENGETFNWSN
+260 S
-273 TLGGGETYQD
+273 LGSDFLWNEQHASG
-283 YVTNGALGYFGVT
+283 VTNEEWVENTAMSALGVT
-296 KDMAT
+296 ADMAT
-301 EQYKDLDLQVFYSR
+301 EQYRDLDLQVFYSR
-315 YLDLGGTATQLPEK
+315 YLDLTGGEAPAQA
-329 QDYTLY
+329 YSLY
-335 VGTDGSFTS
+335 IGTEGSFAS
-344 YPAAA
+344 YAAAPTDLDPAA
-349 TALNPATDSAE
+349 DSAG
-360 LVVHLISELSALTG
+360 VVRHLLSEMSALTG
-374 WNLDTGEIYVGK
+374 WNLDAADITVGK
-386 GGVTVSWASTCALY
+386 GGVTVAWANSCALY
-400 TGPAEPQKDQFHMYD
+400 TGPAEPQKDEFHMYGAD
-415 ASQLAYTLLDSV
+415 QLAFTLLDSV
-427 KRTIQCAFSP
+427 QRTIQCAFSP
-437 ANPDS
+437 ADPEGLD
-442 LNVWFC
+442 VWFC
-448 AADGSALKLDNLGVT
+448 AADGGALTLDSLEVT

-473 LLDSLLMG
+473 LLERLMG

>member
-7 AVGLSLAL
+7 ALGLSLAL

-24 ASADNAFPS
+24 VSADNAFPS

-59 GLITGSDRGFEP
+59 GLITGSDKGFEP

-97 FDNPAGSPW
+97 FENPAGSPW

-111 DYLKGLAQNDAVVLS
+111 DYLKGLAKDDAMVLS

-136 RLGFLKLLSVALP
+136 RLGFLKLLSAALP
-149 VGQLTAINSITSL
+149 ADQLTAINSITSL

-239 KTVTSGD
+239 KTVTSRD
-246 YLAYVLDRIGTLEL
+246 YLKAVLT
-260 ACAENGETFNWSN
+260 AVS
-273 TLGGGETYQD
+273 TLGSDFLWNEQHASG
-283 YVTNGALGYFGVT
+283 VTNEEWVENTAMSALGVT

-301 EQYKDLDLQVFYSR
+301 QQYKDLDLQVFYSR
-315 YLDLGGTATQLPEK
+315 YLDLGGTTAQTQA
-329 QDYTLY
+329 YTLY
-335 VGTDGSFTS
+335 VGTADDTFAS

-349 TALNPATDSAE
+349 TALDPAADSAG
-360 LVVHLISELSALTG
+360 VVKHLLSELSKLTG
-374 WNLDTGEIYVGK
+374 WNLDASEIYVGK
-386 GGVTVSWASTCALY
+386 DGVTVAWADTCALY
-400 TGPAEPQKDQFHMYD
+400 TGPAEPQKDEFHMYD
-415 ASQLAYTLLDSV
+415 ANQLAYTLLDSV

-442 LNVWFC
+442 LSVWFC

>member
-59 GLITGSDRGFEP
+59 GLITGSDKGFEP

-106 YTGAV
+106 YTGAA
-111 DYLKGLAQNDAVVLS
+111 DYLKGLAKNDAMVLS

-136 RLGFLKLLSVALP
+136 RLGFLKLLSAALP
-149 VGQLTAINSITSL
+149 EDHLTAINSITSL
-162 PDTADADVLR
+162 PDTADADVPR

-211 RTTFTPTFDAVVW
+211 RTTFTPTFDPVVW
-224 ASLDVPDTVYFQGNG
+224 ASLDVPDTVYFQGSG
-239 KTVTSGD
+239 KTVTSRD
-246 YLAYVLDRIGTLEL
+246 YLSAVLT
-260 ACAENGETFNWSN
+260 AVS
-273 TLGGGETYQD
+273 TLGSDFLWNEQHASG
-283 YVTNGALGYFGVT
+283 VTNEAWVENTAMSALGVT

-301 EQYKDLDLQVFYSR
+301 VQYKDLDLQVFYSR
-315 YLDLGGTATQLPEK
+315 YLDLTGGQVTRNTE
-329 QDYTLY
+329 YTLY
-335 VGTDGSFTS
+335 VGQ
-344 YPAAA
+344 
-349 TALNPATDSAE
+349 
-360 LVVHLISELSALTG
+360 
-374 WNLDTGEIYVGK
+374 EIGRAHV
-386 GGVTVSWASTCALY
+386 
-400 TGPAEPQKDQFHMYD
+400 
-415 ASQLAYTLLDSV
+415 
-427 KRTIQCAFSP
+427 
-437 ANPDS
+437 
-442 LNVWFC
+442 
-448 AADGSALKLDNLGVT
+448 
-463 LPIDQPYSHS
+463 
-473 LLDSLLMG
+473 

>member
-59 GLITGSDRGFEP
+59 GLITGSDKGFEP

-97 FDNPAGSPW
+97 FENPAGSPW

-111 DYLKGLAQNDAVVLS
+111 DYLKGLAKDDAMVLS

-136 RLGFLKLLSVALP
+136 RLGFLKLLSAALP
-149 VGQLTAINSITSL
+149 ADQLTAINSITSL

-239 KTVTSGD
+239 KTVTSRD
-246 YLAYVLDRIGTLEL
+246 YLKAVLT
-260 ACAENGETFNWSN
+260 AVS
-273 TLGGGETYQD
+273 TLGSDFLWNEQHASG
-283 YVTNGALGYFGVT
+283 VTNEAWVEKTAMSALGVT

-301 EQYKDLDLQVFYSR
+301 QQYKDLDLQVFYSR
-315 YLDLGGTATQLPEK
+315 YLDLGGTIAQTQA
-329 QDYTLY
+329 YTLY
-335 VGTDGSFTS
+335 VGTADDTFAS

-349 TALNPATDSAE
+349 TALDPAADSAG
-360 LVVHLISELSALTG
+360 VVKHLLSELSNLTG
-374 WNLDTGEIYVGK
+374 WNLDASEIYVGK
-386 GGVTVSWASTCALY
+386 GGVTVAWADTCALY
-400 TGPAEPQKDQFHMYD
+400 TGPAEPQKEGFHMYD
-415 ASQLAYTLLDSV
+415 ANQLTYTLLDSV
-427 KRTIQCAFSP
+427 QRTIQCAFSP

-442 LNVWFC
+442 LDVWFT

>member
-59 GLITGSDRGFEP
+59 GLITGSDKGFEP

-97 FDNPAGSPW
+97 FENPAGSPW

-111 DYLKGLAQNDAVVLS
+111 DYLKGLAKDDAMVLS

-136 RLGFLKLLSVALP
+136 RLGFLKLLSAALP
-149 VGQLTAINSITSL
+149 ADQLTAINSITSL

-239 KTVTSGD
+239 KTVTSRD
-246 YLAYVLDRIGTLEL
+246 YLKAVLT
-260 ACAENGETFNWSN
+260 AVS
-273 TLGGGETYQD
+273 TLGSDFLWNEQHASG
-283 YVTNGALGYFGVT
+283 VTNEAWVENTAMSALGVT

-315 YLDLGGTATQLPEK
+315 YLDLGGTTAQTQA
-329 QDYTLY
+329 YTLY
-335 VGTDGSFTS
+335 VGTADDTFAS

-349 TALNPATDSAE
+349 TALDPAADSAG
-360 LVVHLISELSALTG
+360 VVKHLLSELSKLTG
-374 WNLDTGEIYVGK
+374 WNLDASEIYVGK
-386 GGVTVSWASTCALY
+386 GGVTISWADTCALY
-400 TGPAEPQKDQFHMYD
+400 TGPAEPQKDEFHMYD
-415 ASQLAYTLLDSV
+415 ANQLAYTLLDSV

-442 LNVWFC
+442 LDVWFT

>member
-59 GLITGSDRGFEP
+59 GLITGSDKGFEP

-97 FDNPAGSPW
+97 FENPAGSPW

-111 DYLKGLAQNDAVVLS
+111 DYLKGLAKDDAMVLS

-136 RLGFLKLLSVALP
+136 RLGFLKLLSAALP
-149 VGQLTAINSITSL
+149 ADQLTAINSITSL

-239 KTVTSGD
+239 KTVTSRD
-246 YLAYVLDRIGTLEL
+246 YLKAVLT
-260 ACAENGETFNWSN
+260 AVS
-273 TLGGGETYQD
+273 TLGSDFLWNEQHASG
-283 YVTNGALGYFGVT
+283 VTNEAWVEKTAMSALGVT

-301 EQYKDLDLQVFYSR
+301 QQYKDLDLQVFYSR
-315 YLDLGGTATQLPEK
+315 YLDLGGTTAQTQA
-329 QDYTLY
+329 YTLY
-335 VGTDGSFTS
+335 VGTADDTFAS

-349 TALNPATDSAE
+349 TALDPAADSAG
-360 LVVHLISELSALTG
+360 VVKHLLSELSKLTG
-374 WNLDTGEIYVGK
+374 WNLDASEIYVGK
-386 GGVTVSWASTCALY
+386 GGVTVAWADTCALY
-400 TGPAEPQKDQFHMYD
+400 TGPAEPQKDEFHMYD
-415 ASQLAYTLLDSV
+415 VNQLTYTLLDSV
-427 KRTIQCAFSP
+427 QRTIQCAFSP
-437 ANPDS
+437 ADPDS
-442 LNVWFC
+442 LDVWFT

-473 LLDSLLMG
+473 LLADLMG

>member
-24 ASADNAFPS
+24 VSAGDAFPDKYE
-33 LNTYPGY
+33 YPGFIDVEPNAWY
-40 ADVPAGSWFE
+40 ADAARVCATAGLMQGTGHAF
-50 SSAKICYET
+50 APDQILTVGET
-59 GLITGSDRGFEP
+59 AT
-71 YRTMAVSEAAA
+71 

-97 FDNPAGSPW
+97 FDNPAGSSW

-111 DYLKGLAQNDAVVLS
+111 DYLKGLAKDDAVVLS

-136 RLGFLKLLSVALP
+136 RLGFLKLLSAALP
-149 VGQLTAINSITSL
+149 ADQLTAINSITAL

-198 AAAMVARVAREEL
+198 AAAMVARVARVEL
-211 RTTFTPTFDAVVW
+211 RTAFTPTFDTVVW
-224 ASLDVPDTVYFQGNG
+224 ASLDVPDTVYFQGSG
-239 KTVTSGD
+239 KTVTSRD
-246 YLAYVLDRIGTLEL
+246 YLKAVLT
-260 ACAENGETFNWSN
+260 AVS
-273 TLGGGETYQD
+273 TLGSDFLWNGQHASGT
-283 YVTNGALGYFGVT
+283 TNEEWVENTAMSALGVT

-329 QDYTLY
+329 QDCTLY
-335 VGTDGSFTS
+335 VGTDGTFTA

-349 TALNPATDSAE
+349 TALDPAADSAG
-360 LVVHLISELSALTG
+360 VVKHLLSELSSLTG
-374 WNLDTGEIYVGK
+374 WNLDAADVTVGK
-386 GGVTVSWASTCALY
+386 GGVTVAWAATCALY
-400 TGPAEPQKDQFHMYD
+400 TGPAEPQKDEFHMYD
-415 ASQLAYTLLDSV
+415 VNQLTFTLLDSV
-427 KRTIQCAFSP
+427 QRTIQCAFSP

-442 LNVWFC
+442 LSVWFC
-448 AADGSALKLDNLGVT
+448 AADGSALRLDSLSVT

-473 LLDSLLMG
+473 LLESLMG

>member
-59 GLITGSDRGFEP
+59 GLITGSDKGFEP

-111 DYLKGLAQNDAVVLS
+111 DYLKGLAKDDAMVLS

-136 RLGFLKLLSVALP
+136 RLGFLKLLSAALP
-149 VGQLTAINSITSL
+149 ADQLTAINSITSL

-239 KTVTSGD
+239 KTVTSRD
-246 YLAYVLDRIGTLEL
+246 YLKAVLT
-260 ACAENGETFNWSN
+260 AVS
-273 TLGGGETYQD
+273 TLGSDFLWNEQHASG
-283 YVTNGALGYFGVT
+283 VTNEAWVENTAMSALGVT

-301 EQYKDLDLQVFYSR
+301 QQYKDLDLQVFYSR
-315 YLDLGGTATQLPEK
+315 YLDLGGTIAQTQA
-329 QDYTLY
+329 YTLY
-335 VGTDGSFTS
+335 VGTADDTFAS

-349 TALNPATDSAE
+349 TALDPAADSAG
-360 LVVHLISELSALTG
+360 VVKHLLSELSNLTG
-374 WNLDTGEIYVGK
+374 WNLDASEIYVGK
-386 GGVTVSWASTCALY
+386 GGVTISWADTCALY
-400 TGPAEPQKDQFHMYD
+400 TGPAEPQKDEFHMYD
-415 ASQLAYTLLDSV
+415 VNQLTYTLLDSV

-442 LNVWFC
+442 LDVWFT

-473 LLDSLLMG
+473 LLDSLMG